1 MSWKNQLIIGGRA
14 KAIRRKNLL
23 SEVLR
28 LTRVSIMALLVSDQS
43 INTKLK
49 LDP

>member
-1 MSWKNQLIIGGRA
+1 MYDQMPGKTQLIIGGTA

-28 LTRVSIMALLVSDQS
+28 LTRVSERHGIIS
-43 INTKLK
+43 
-49 LDP
+49 